1 MKPRPLTADLR
12 DLIEADALGKL
23 DLSPLVDAAHAAA
36 LAVRAAY
43 LASLAETVPEADL
56 EVLRRHGCLEFTE
69 SITVRVP
76 EEPQKGYRDTRGVH
90 VNLVRLR
97 DNGDPVSPWHREP
110 DPALGV
116 WMLTLWRRAPGY
128 GVTSDSGGEKMPE
141 PMRAALEPLAVAYE
155 AAKNAVFHAREHHRL
170 TVRNALEACRT
181 VEQAEHVWP
190 GSAEI
195 VRIADRTVRE
205 NEEGRHAYLE
215 RLRERCR
222 EVPVGRMVP

>member
-1 MKPRPLTADLR
+1 MKPRPLTADHR
-12 DLIEADALGKL
+12 DLIEADALAKL

-43 LASLAETVPEADL
+43 LACLAETVPEVDL
-56 EVLRRHGCLEFTE
+56 DVLRQHGCLEFCD

-76 EEPQKGYRDTRGVH
+76 NGRPGREDETRGVH
-90 VNLVRLR
+90 VHLPRML
-97 DNGDPVSPWHREP
+97 DNGEPLTWWREP
-110 DPALGV
+110 DPELGV

-141 PMRAALEPLAVAYE
+141 AMRAVLAPLALAYE
-155 AAKNAVFHAREHHRL
+155 EEVNAVFNARERHRQ
-170 TVRNALEACRT
+170 TVSDALRACKT
-181 VEQAEHVWP
+181 VAHAERVWP

-195 VRIADRTVRE
+195 VRIADATRQRK
-205 NEEGRHAYLE
+205 EEGECAYRE

>member
-1 MKPRPLTADLR
+1 MKPRPLTADHR
-12 DLIEADALGKL
+12 DLIEADALAKL

-43 LASLAETVPEADL
+43 LACLAETVPEVDL
-56 EVLRRHGCLEFTE
+56 EVLRQHGCLEFCD

-76 EEPQKGYRDTRGVH
+76 NGRPGREDETRGVH
-90 VNLVRLR
+90 VHLPRML
-97 DNGDPVSPWHREP
+97 DNGEPLTWWREP
-110 DPALGV
+110 DPELGV

-128 GVTSDSGGEKMPE
+128 GVTSDSGGERMPE
-141 PMRAALEPLAVAYE
+141 AMRATLAPLALAFDSAVE
-155 AAKNAVFHAREHHRL
+155 AVRTNRERHRL
-170 TVRNALEACRT
+170 TIRNALALCKT
-181 VEQAEHVWP
+181 VAHAERVWP

-195 VRIADRTVRE
+195 VRIADVTRQRK
-205 NEEGRHAYLE
+205 EEGECAYRE